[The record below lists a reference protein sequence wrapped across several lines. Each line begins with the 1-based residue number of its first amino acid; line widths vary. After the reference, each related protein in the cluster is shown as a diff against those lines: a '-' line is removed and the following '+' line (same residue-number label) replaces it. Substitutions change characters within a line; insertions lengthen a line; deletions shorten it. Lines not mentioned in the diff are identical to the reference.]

1 MIECCCFCNKCLF
14 NCGTR
19 VIIRRV
25 ACCVVIVTV
34 NVGKETMKLLL
45 TAFTPFDG
53 EKINPALEAMKLV
66 KDRIDDVE
74 VVKVEV
80 PTVFRKSIQVVTE
93 AIEKEEP
100 DFVLSIGQAG
110 GREGITPERVAI
122 NIDDAR
128 IPDNEGNQPIDE
140 PIFPDGANAY
150 FSTLPVKAMV
160 EAIRREGL
168 PSSLSN
174 SAGTYVCN
182 HLMYGILYF
191 LKKKNCQVGNG
202 HLQYKDSCLLNDG
215 EEKRQA
221 VKAGFIHV
229 PYLPEQTKNQKNLPS
244 LPLLDMV
251 RGPEA
256 AICAIAENEV
266 DLKKAYGCEC

>member
-1 MIECCCFCNKCLF
+1 MIECCSFPKSFLL

-34 NVGKETMKLLL
+34 NVGKETMKILL

-66 KDRIDDVE
+66 KDRLGNLE
-74 VVKVEV
+74 VVKIEV

-93 AIEKEEP
+93 AIEKEKP

-191 LKKKNCQVGNG
+191 LEKNDCQVRKG
-202 HLQYKDSCLLNDG
+202 HLQYKDSCLLYDG

-251 RGPEA
+251 RGLEA
-256 AICAIAENEV
+256 AICAIVENEV
-266 DLKKAYGCEC
+266 DLKNAYGCEC

>member
-1 MIECCCFCNKCLF
+1 MIECCSFPKSFLL

-34 NVGKETMKLLL
+34 NVGKETMKILL

-66 KDRIDDVE
+66 KDRLGNLE
-74 VVKVEV
+74 VVKIEV

-93 AIEKEEP
+93 AIEKEKP

-128 IPDNEGNQPIDE
+128 IPDNEGNQPVDE

-182 HLMYGILYF
+182 HLMYGVLYF
-191 LKKKNCQVGNG
+191 LNKNDCQVGNG

-229 PYLPEQTKNQKNLPS
+229 PYLPEQTKNQKHLPS

-251 RGPEA
+251 RGLEA
-256 AICAIAENEV
+256 AICAIVENEV
-266 DLKKAYGCEC
+266 DLKNAYGCEC